1 MVQVQEDMVSKDEL
15 EIMMTKRKRTLE
27 ELEAAWSAGGQRGG
41 RARAAKLTR
50 EERTDIARKAGR
62 ASGAARPGTSPRNS
76 AGTARERQ
84 LRRDGPNDRY
94 VSQEHFWCGAPHKCG
109 CFIPRRFPRRRPR
122 SSSNS

>member
-62 ASGAARPGTSPRNS
+62 ASGAARLRDLTSEQRRNS
-76 AGTARERQ
+76 ARKAAQARW
-84 LRRDGPNDRY
+84 
-94 VSQEHFWCGAPHKCG
+94 SK
-109 CFIPRRFPRRRPR
+109 
-122 SSSNS
+122 